1 MTFSYNSVWMKLSL
15 IGFYVERKTGNKT
28 NVPNCVSILQTVKIY
43 PIHTQDITRLQR
55 SCDQKGAK
63 LNKQGSLLTIL
74 VHQNDVAR
82 LRQRSE
88 RVKNTAVTQK

>member
-1 MTFSYNSVWMKLSL
+1 MDQTFSYWFLR
-15 IGFYVERKTGNKT
+15 RKKNGKQNKRSY
-28 NVPNCVSILQTVKIY
+28 CVSILQTVKIY

-63 LNKQGSLLTIL
+63 LNKQGSPLTIL

-82 LRQRSE
+82 LRERSE